1 MTTYLLKLNC
11 KIHLGGASPRPKAAS
26 EWEGASVRFPN
37 PRLIAGGAGRPVQ
50 MGDRLIVWTH
60 EDPGF
65 GLGAGLTAQG
75 TAGEVVANDVETTAV
90 LTNVELL
97 NPHFKLR
104 GWSGGSSGSSV
115 IDHILSHRHL
125 RSYELESADLD
136 EFQRI
141 VSDFMAKK
149 NEMLATTAYM
159 SEEQKALLLDEPAIL
174 EGFERRFGSQ
184 ELRPEQAEFRKALIN
199 RYKGRCPISKC
210 AVQAVL
216 QAAHIIPFSENVP
229 LRNDIRNG
237 LLLRADIHVLFDKLL
252 LSIHP
257 KTGVVEVAPELL
269 SSTYKQFQ
277 GLEIQHYASSVL
289 LKEQHQLFLAA
300 RIEAAS

>member
-1 MTTYLLKLNC
+1 M
-11 KIHLGGASPRPKAAS
+11 
-26 EWEGASVRFPN
+26 
-37 PRLIAGGAGRPVQ
+37 IAGGAGRPVQ

-75 TAGEVVANDVETTAV
+75 TAGEVVANDFETTAV
-90 LTNVELL
+90 LTNAELL
-97 NPHFKLR
+97 IPHFKLR

-125 RSYELESADLD
+125 RSYEFESAELD

-174 EGFERRFGSQ
+174 EGFGGFPGCRNSRRPDCCSC
-184 ELRPEQAEFRKALIN
+184 LP
-199 RYKGRCPISKC
+199 
-210 AVQAVL
+210 
-216 QAAHIIPFSENVP
+216 
-229 LRNDIRNG
+229 
-237 LLLRADIHVLFDKLL
+237 
-252 LSIHP
+252 
-257 KTGVVEVAPELL
+257 
-269 SSTYKQFQ
+269 
-277 GLEIQHYASSVL
+277 
-289 LKEQHQLFLAA
+289 
-300 RIEAAS
+300 